1 MANPLRAELVS
12 GLKASLAES
21 TEPPDAY
28 ARALDL
34 LRAFAAEV
42 RSSLSTGTKASLA
55 GLTVEV
61 ERGHLVNDGVEQ
73 RVVIKA
79 PLAGISDV
87 LLRAYVPV
95 DGRRIKLDAFGEE
108 DQICNSPEELVKAL
122 VDLPRHPDIKARLR
136 IIRQVLG
143 DPALKQEAKVVGKV
157 RGK

>member
-1 MANPLRAELVS
+1 MRAMANRLQVELVS

-28 ARALDL
+28 AQALEL
-34 LRAFAAEV
+34 LRAFADEV
-42 RSSLSTGTKASLA
+42 RSSLSAGAKASLA
-55 GLTVEV
+55 GLTVDV

-95 DGRRIKLDAFGEE
+95 DGLPIKLDAFGDE
-108 DQICNSPEELVKAL
+108 DQVCKSREELVKAL
-122 VDLPRHPDIKARLR
+122 VDLPRHPDIK
-136 IIRQVLG
+136 
-143 DPALKQEAKVVGKV
+143 
-157 RGK
+157 